1 MILFGHIARMESK
14 WLKISGFLVGPEYNE
29 RGHLIKNVFLNAVPV
44 ARFNADDNAERRLI
58 AIDLVERGL
67 CNIKTAG
74 EICGFHR
81 NTVTQLIKTKR
92 LLGVEAVVQEGRGR
106 KSPIKYIDEI
116 QAHIRSLL
124 EIQPD
129 MCDRE
134 IAEQTSKDL
143 DMDIS
148 RSAVARIRISNNPP
162 EPKFPTQKELM
173 EIAKVVESIEKE
185 FSAEK
190 QLKFNFERDPE
201 LKEKKEELSQ
211 NQAPQPK
218 TKTEGRLIETLN
230 QGVQSPFAGELM
242 HNLFLQEIGFEEL
255 VSRYPVRVG
264 VTHQPVDVLGTIF
277 HSINLGFP
285 SIESL
290 KLSNASDLGVL
301 VGQARAPEK
310 DTLRDHLTSLAS
322 QGKSSDLIEDIARR
336 FLDQCRID
344 PEVFFIDGHFLP
356 YYGLHVI
363 AKGYYTVRRLA
374 MKGNEIYAVT
384 DLNGR
389 PLFFL
394 TESCEID
401 FRPMIL
407 RSAELLVDLG
417 IARPMLVFDRGG
429 HGIHFFQELNAIADF
444 VTWSKYFQGA
454 KYAGLDEKKDFSAC
468 LLIEGKQLLVTEEIH
483 TVRESIQTARKDG
496 RDEPACMELRLVVVR
511 NKKTGKHVGIYTN
524 NMAKPA
530 HEIAWYMCQ
539 RWGKSE
545 NFFKETMA
553 WFNLDYHPGY
563 DIKELEQQPLVDNP
577 DIPLVRKG
585 IRGLKDDI
593 DNLKTQIN
601 LTRYNLTQR
610 KDKRLENKIS
620 RLEKEKVEKETELA
634 LFVAKLAE
642 LPDKISILELLKGR
656 PMSRTD
662 LEKKKLYDL
671 MQCLAFHSRER
682 LVEIFKECY
691 DDPRDIK
698 QILGMITRKS
708 GYLQLIGDTLVV
720 ILDRIDNRKYSSAAE
735 KFCRLLNQKCISL
748 VGRLKV
754 KLSFHVTKLNCH
766 GQYDPKGCA

>member
-14 WLKISGFLVGPEYNE
+14 WLKISGFLVGPEHNE

-134 IAEQTSKDL
+134 IAEQGSKDL
-143 DMDIS
+143 AMDIS
-148 RSAVARIRISNNPP
+148 RSAVARIRISDNPP

-255 VSRYPVRVG
+255 VSCYPVRVG

-429 HGIHFFQELNAIADF
+429 YGIHFF
-444 VTWSKYFQGA
+444 
-454 KYAGLDEKKDFSAC
+454 
-468 LLIEGKQLLVTEEIH
+468 
-483 TVRESIQTARKDG
+483 
-496 RDEPACMELRLVVVR
+496 
-511 NKKTGKHVGIYTN
+511 
-524 NMAKPA
+524 
-530 HEIAWYMCQ
+530 
-539 RWGKSE
+539 
-545 NFFKETMA
+545 
-553 WFNLDYHPGY
+553 
-563 DIKELEQQPLVDNP
+563 
-577 DIPLVRKG
+577 
-585 IRGLKDDI
+585 
-593 DNLKTQIN
+593 
-601 LTRYNLTQR
+601 
-610 KDKRLENKIS
+610 
-620 RLEKEKVEKETELA
+620 
-634 LFVAKLAE
+634 
-642 LPDKISILELLKGR
+642 
-656 PMSRTD
+656 SRT
-662 LEKKKLYDL
+662 
-671 MQCLAFHSRER
+671 QCNRRFCH
-682 LVEIFKECY
+682 LV
-691 DDPRDIK
+691 
-698 QILGMITRKS
+698 QILS
-708 GYLQLIGDTLVV
+708 GSQICG
-720 ILDRIDNRKYSSAAE
+720 S
-735 KFCRLLNQKCISL
+735 
-748 VGRLKV
+748 
-754 KLSFHVTKLNCH
+754 
-766 GQYDPKGCA
+766 

>member
-1 MILFGHIARMESK
+1 MILFRHIARMESK
-14 WLKISGFLVGPEYNE
+14 WLKISGFLVGPEHNE

-44 ARFNADDNAERRLI
+44 ARFNADDNAERRLV

-134 IAEQTSKDL
+134 IAEQGSKDL
-143 DMDIS
+143 AMDIS
-148 RSAVARIRISNNPP
+148 RSAVARIRISDNPP
-162 EPKFPTQKELM
+162 EPKFSTQKELM

-429 HGIHFFQELNAIADF
+429 YGIHFFQELNAIGDF
-444 VTWSKYFQGA
+444 ITWSKYFQGA

-593 DNLKTQIN
+593 DNLKTQID

-610 KDKRLENKIS
+610 KDNRLENKIS

-708 GYLQLIGDTLVV
+708 GYLRLIGDTLVV